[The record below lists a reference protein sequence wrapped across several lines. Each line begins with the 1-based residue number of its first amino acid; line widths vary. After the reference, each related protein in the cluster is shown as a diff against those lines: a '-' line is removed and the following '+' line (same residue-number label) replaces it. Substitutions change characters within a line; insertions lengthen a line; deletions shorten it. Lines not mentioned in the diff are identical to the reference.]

1 MKNKPKIS
9 LKSLMLQASSLTKR
23 IKPYALLIFLVFVAA
38 LYGFVLFRINSL
50 SNTQP
55 SEDAVSSQVKAAKL
69 PHIDQATISQL
80 QSLQDHSVNVQAL
93 FNQARN
99 NPFQ

>member
-1 MKNKPKIS
+1 MKNKPKFTP
-9 LKSLMLQASSLTKR
+9 KSLIAQASIIAKR
-23 IKPYALLIFLVFVAA
+23 VKPYALLIFLLFVAS

-50 SNTQP
+50 NNAQP
-55 SEDAVSSQVKAAKL
+55 SADAVSSQVKAAKL

-80 QSLQDHSVNVQAL
+80 QSLQDHSVSVQAL
-93 FNQARN
+93 FSQARN